1 MKILRAINR
10 RINLNDEGVQVQSDV
25 NVVLSANVGE
35 RRGGADEQES
45 KKKRKNMTTAE
56 LERQK
61 AVMRVVS
68 PPTIAPEPDMPI
80 DLIPDKAV

>member
-1 MKILRAINR
+1 MSKKA
-10 RINLNDEGVQVQSDV
+10 
-25 NVVLSANVGE
+25 
-35 RRGGADEQES
+35 
-45 KKKRKNMTTAE
+45 KKKRKNMTAAE

-61 AVMRVVS
+61 AEQLPDREVMSVVS